1 MAKKRKTEKVA
12 PAEPLKNGKPGS
24 LADVSSKQQDKAS
37 PPASKRK
44 KTVKNSATPPPPVDI
59 DGQLR
64 DWRLVRVEE

>member
-12 PAEPLKNGKPGS
+12 PAEHLKNGKPGS

-44 KTVKNSATPPPPVDI
+44 KTGKNSATPTPAPVD
-59 DGQLR
+59 DNGSLR
-64 DWRLVRVEE
+64 LERSEE

>member
-24 LADVSSKQQDKAS
+24 LPDVSSSKLQDKAS

-44 KTVKNSATPPPPVDI
+44 KTGKNSATPTPAPVD
-59 DGQLR
+59 DNGS
-64 DWRLVRVEE
+64 

>member
-24 LADVSSKQQDKAS
+24 LGDLSSKHQDKAS

-44 KTVKNSATPPPPVDI
+44 KTGKNSATPPVDI

-64 DWRLVRVEE
+64 DWRLERVEE

>member
-24 LADVSSKQQDKAS
+24 LAELSSKQQDKAS

-44 KTVKNSATPPPPVDI
+44 KTGKNSATPPVDNN
-59 DGQLR
+59 GQ
-64 DWRLVRVEE
+64 WRLEREGGGVN

>member
-24 LADVSSKQQDKAS
+24 LADVSSSKLQDKAS

-44 KTVKNSATPPPPVDI
+44 KTGKNSATPAPVDNNGSLI
-59 DGQLR
+59 LER
-64 DWRLVRVEE
+64 PEE